1 MTERLQKLI
10 SAAGIA
16 SRRAAEKLIEEGRV
30 TVNGEIAAVGMSA
43 DPVRDDIRVDGKP
56 VTIAARRR
64 YIVLHKPKGCV
75 TTMKDERGRPTV
87 AELTRDAGGRLYP
100 VGRLDMDS
108 EGLVILTDDGAAANA
123 LMHPSHET
131 DKVYSVFVQGMDIK
145 AAVAQLRRMTE
156 LEGEPIR
163 PPQVTIIEL
172 KGTGAELQIVIH
184 EGKNRQIRR
193 MCAACGLHVSRLIRT
208 AEGAILLGELP
219 QGKWRPMTRD
229 EISYLQKLAKP
240 TEKTG
245 AET

>member
-16 SRRAAEKLIEEGRV
+16 SRREAERMMEAGRV
-30 TVNGEIAAVGMSA
+30 TVNGETAAVGMSA
-43 DPVRDDIRVDGKP
+43 DPARDDIRVDGKP
-56 VTIAARRR
+56 ISISARRR
-64 YIVLHKPKGCV
+64 YIVLNKPRGYV

-87 AELTRDAGGRLYP
+87 AELTQDAGGRLYP

-131 DKVYSVFVQGMDIK
+131 DKVYSVFVQGADIK
-145 AAVAQLRRMTE
+145 AAIAQMRRMTE

-163 PPQVTIIEL
+163 APQVTLIEL

-193 MCAACGLHVSRLIRT
+193 MCAACALHVSRLIRT
-208 AEGAILLGELP
+208 AEGAITLGELP
-219 QGKWRPMTRD
+219 PGKWRAMTGD
-229 EISYLQKLAKP
+229 EISYLRELANSA
-240 TEKTG
+240 EKSG
-245 AET
+245 SNP